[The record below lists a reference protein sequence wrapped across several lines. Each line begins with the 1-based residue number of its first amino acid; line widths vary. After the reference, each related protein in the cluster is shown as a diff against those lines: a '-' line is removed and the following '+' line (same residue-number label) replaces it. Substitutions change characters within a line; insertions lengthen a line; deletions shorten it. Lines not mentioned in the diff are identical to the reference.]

1 MLPERDEL
9 QHAISRGFSAE
20 DFLSSDLGQFIAEK
34 AEHERTAAL
43 EALATCDAVEIWT
56 IRKLQSQVAV
66 ADTAM
71 QWLAD
76 AVILG
81 RQAQERLRQLDQP
94 D

>member
-1 MLPERDEL
+1 MLPERDEI
-9 QHAISRGFSAE
+9 QHAIALGFSAE
-20 DFLSSDLGQFIAEK
+20 DFLSSDLGQFVAEK

-43 EALATCDAVEIWT
+43 EALATCDPAIVDAV
-56 IRKLQSQVAV
+56 RKLQTQVAV
-66 ADTAM
+66 ADAAM
-71 QWLAD
+71 QWIAD

>member
-9 QHAISRGFSAE
+9 ENAIALGFSAE
-20 DFLSSDLGQFIAEK
+20 DFLESDLGKFVAEK
-34 AEHERTAAL
+34 AEAERVSAIEEL
-43 EALATCDAVEIWT
+43 ISCSPFDSEAVS
-56 IRKLQSQVAV
+56 RLQSRVAV
-66 ADTAM
+66 ADAAM